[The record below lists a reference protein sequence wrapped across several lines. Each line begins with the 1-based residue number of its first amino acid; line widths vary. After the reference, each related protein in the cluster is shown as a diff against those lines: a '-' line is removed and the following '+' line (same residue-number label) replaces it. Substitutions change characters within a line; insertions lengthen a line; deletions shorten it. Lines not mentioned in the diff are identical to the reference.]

1 MELLTLVRMI
11 FRYDGIG
18 GSENGGQCSGK
29 NCFKDGA
36 RYDDE
41 DEA

>member
-18 GSENGGQCSGK
+18 GSK
-29 NCFKDGA
+29 NCVKDGA
-36 RYDDE
+36 KYDDE